1 MIKELLIKSIE
12 DQLKQL
18 WPQVHRHDDD
28 IFQYDQQIFEMLMD
42 NFQSTIEESDHPV
55 KTCLELTN
63 HFVLPDRYC
72 DCQWLSNKE
81 QQAEEK
87 INNHSTNELHDYLLS
102 AKYGHFFYPGTR
114 ARQGLKELANFTV
127 FNVMAQETLINS
139 NELTKEQYLKIV
151 QDGCEFTSR
160 FICIAD
166 VFAKKL
172 LEEQMFEN
180 DSETIKE
187 GETK

>member
-1 MIKELLIKSIE
+1 MIKEFLTKNTE

-18 WPQVHRHDDD
+18 WPQVHRHDND

-55 KTCLELTN
+55 KAYLKLAN
-63 HFVLPDRYC
+63 QFILPDRYN

-87 INNHSTNELHDYLLS
+87 ISNHSINELHDYLLS

-139 NELTKEQYLKIV
+139 DELTKEQYLKIV

-166 VFAKKL
+166 VFAEKL
-172 LEEQMFEN
+172 LAEQMLEN
-180 DSETIKE
+180 NSKTIKE